1 MTIDDKEWQE
11 FITDCKLYK
20 NKVDDLVA
28 ETKEQEKR
36 ISSIEREN
44 AETTFQYKSI
54 IEKLDKLEKSFEK
67 TISTFR
73 DEIKEIKE
81 KPTKRYET
89 IVTAI
94 ITGVI
99 GIVTGFLGSRIFK

>member
-54 IEKLDKLEKSFEK
+54 MEKLNKLIET
-67 TISTFR
+67 TIPGLSA
-73 DEIKEIKE
+73 EIQTIKE
-81 KPTKRYET
+81 KPSKRLDVIFASLIGT
-89 IVTAI
+89 GIGVVGTI
-94 ITGVI
+94 ITSLI
-99 GIVTGFLGSRIFK
+99 LNK